1 VQVGPHPAV
10 ATCRRAVRELLK
22 GLDTGSLVL
31 VASSGGADSLALA
44 AAIAFEAPRAEFRAG
59 AVTVDHG
66 LQPGSAE
73 RASAVATQLKR
84 LGLDPVE
91 IATVTVE
98 PGGGPEA
105 AARYARYRALDETA
119 VRLGAAAIFLG
130 HTRDDQAETVLLGL
144 ARGSGARSLAGMAP
158 VSDDG
163 RYRRPFLAVSRDT
176 TRLACQTDRLQPWED
191 PHNTDHSYTRV
202 RVRLEA
208 LPALERA
215 AGPGVTEALARTA
228 ALLRADA
235 DALDTWAVDLLARAG
250 GPTPQASPHPT
261 PHEGHL
267 HPIGRGE
274 GALHASRDG
283 AQPPLIATS
292 AATVALDVAVLL
304 EAPAAVRTRA
314 LRLAALAAGAPATD
328 LSAVH
333 VEALDVLLTDWHGQ
347 HRVDL
352 PGPVKGY
359 RRYGKL
365 ILATEGATQTNDS

>member
-1 VQVGPHPAV
+1 VGAVGPHPAV
-10 ATCRRAVRELLK
+10 ASCRRAVRELLN
-22 GLDTGSLVL
+22 GLETDRLVL
-31 VASSGGADSLALA
+31 VACSGGADSLALA
-44 AAIAFEAPRAEFRAG
+44 AAVAFEAPRAGLRAG

-66 LQPGSAE
+66 LQPGSAD
-73 RASAVATQLKR
+73 RATAVATELKR

-105 AARYARYRALDETA
+105 AARRARYRALDEA
-119 VRLGAAAIFLG
+119 AGRLGATTIFLG

-158 VSDDG
+158 VSGDG
-163 RYRRPFLAVSRDT
+163 RYRRPLLAVNRDT
-176 TRLACQTDRLQPWED
+176 TRLACRAEGLQPWED
-191 PHNTDHSYTRV
+191 PHNTDPSYTRV

-215 AGPGVTEALARTA
+215 AGPGVAEALARTA

-235 DALDTWAVDLLARAG
+235 DALDTWAADLLARA
-250 GPTPQASPHPT
+250 TS

-274 GALHASRDG
+274 GALHAPRDG
-283 AQPPLIATS
+283 AQPPLTGAS
-292 AATVALDVAVLL
+292 AGQVTLDVAVLL
-304 EAPAAVRTRA
+304 EAPTAVRTRA
-314 LRLAALAAGAPATD
+314 LRLAALGAGAPPAD
-328 LSAVH
+328 LFAVH
-333 VEALDVLLTDWHGQ
+333 VEALDALLTDWHGQ
-347 HRVDL
+347 QRVDL
-352 PGPVKGY
+352 PGSVKGC

-365 ILATEGATQTNDS
+365 ILATERAAQMNDG

>member
-1 VQVGPHPAV
+1 
-10 ATCRRAVRELLK
+10 
-22 GLDTGSLVL
+22 
-31 VASSGGADSLALA
+31 
-44 AAIAFEAPRAEFRAG
+44 
-59 AVTVDHG
+59 
-66 LQPGSAE
+66 
-73 RASAVATQLKR
+73 
-84 LGLDPVE
+84 VE

-119 VRLGAAAIFLG
+119 VRLGATAIFLG

-176 TRLACQTDRLQPWED
+176 TRLACQADRLQPWED
-191 PHNTDHSYTRV
+191 PHNTDNSYTRV

-250 GPTPQASPHPT
+250 
-261 PHEGHL
+261 
-267 HPIGRGE
+267 
-274 GALHASRDG
+274 
-283 AQPPLIATS
+283 QPSLTAAS

-328 LSAVH
+328 LFAVH
-333 VEALDVLLTDWHGQ
+333 VEALDALLTDWHGQ

-352 PGPVKGY
+352 PGSVKGY

-365 ILATEGATQTNDS
+365 ILATEGARQTNDS

>member
-1 VQVGPHPAV
+1 MGPHPAV

-22 GLDTGSLVL
+22 GLETGRLVL
-31 VASSGGADSLALA
+31 VACSGGADSLALA
-44 AAIAFEAPRAEFRAG
+44 VAVAFEAPRAGLRSG

-73 RASAVATQLKR
+73 RASAVATLLKR
-84 LGLDPVE
+84 LELDPVE

-98 PGGGPEA
+98 AGGGPEA
-105 AARYARYRALDETA
+105 AARHARYGALDETA

-158 VSDDG
+158 VSGDG

-176 TRLACQTDRLQPWED
+176 TRLVCQVEGLQPWED
-191 PHNTDHSYTRV
+191 PHNTDASYTRV
-202 RVRLEA
+202 RVRLDA

-215 AGPGVTEALARTA
+215 VGPGVKEALARTA

-235 DALDTWAVDLLARAG
+235 DALDSWAVDLLARAG
-250 GPTPQASPHPT
+250 DPAPPSSPHPT
-261 PHEGHL
+261 SHEGHL

-283 AQPPLIATS
+283 VQPPFTAAS
-292 AATVALDVAVLL
+292 AAGLALDVGVLL

-328 LSAVH
+328 LFAVH
-333 VEALDVLLTDWHGQ
+333 VEALDALLTDWHGQ

-352 PGPVKGY
+352 PGSVKGY

-365 ILATEGATQTNDS
+365 ILAADRATQANDR

>member
-1 VQVGPHPAV
+1 MGPHPAV

-44 AAIAFEAPRAEFRAG
+44 AAMAFEGPRAGFRAG

-73 RASAVATQLKR
+73 RASAVAAELKR

-119 VRLGAAAIFLG
+119 VRLGATAIFFG

-176 TRLACQTDRLQPWED
+176 TRARPIVSSRGRTRTIPTTRTPEFGSASRRFPRSSARPGPASRRRSPGR
-191 PHNTDHSYTRV
+191 PHSC
-202 RVRLEA
+202 A
-208 LPALERA
+208 
-215 AGPGVTEALARTA
+215 
-228 ALLRADA
+228 
-235 DALDTWAVDLLARAG
+235 
-250 GPTPQASPHPT
+250 PTPTLWT
-261 PHEGHL
+261 PG
-267 HPIGRGE
+267 
-274 GALHASRDG
+274 
-283 AQPPLIATS
+283 
-292 AATVALDVAVLL
+292 
-304 EAPAAVRTRA
+304 
-314 LRLAALAAGAPATD
+314 
-328 LSAVH
+328 LS
-333 VEALDVLLTDWHGQ
+333 TC
-347 HRVDL
+347 
-352 PGPVKGY
+352 
-359 RRYGKL
+359 
-365 ILATEGATQTNDS
+365 

>member
-1 VQVGPHPAV
+1 MGPHPAV

-44 AAIAFEAPRAEFRAG
+44 AAMAFEGPRAGFRAG

-73 RASAVATQLKR
+73 RASAVAAELKR

-119 VRLGAAAIFLG
+119 VRLGATAIFLG

-176 TRLACQTDRLQPWED
+176 TRLACQADRLQPWED
-191 PHNTDHSYTRV
+191 PHNTDNSYTRV

-250 GPTPQASPHPT
+250 
-261 PHEGHL
+261 
-267 HPIGRGE
+267 
-274 GALHASRDG
+274 
-283 AQPPLIATS
+283 QPSLTAVS

-328 LSAVH
+328 LFAVH
-333 VEALDVLLTDWHGQ
+333 VEALDALLTDWHGQ

-352 PGPVKGY
+352 PGSVKGY

-365 ILATEGATQTNDS
+365 ILATEGARQTNDS

>member
-1 VQVGPHPAV
+1 V
-10 ATCRRAVRELLK
+10 
-22 GLDTGSLVL
+22 
-31 VASSGGADSLALA
+31 
-44 AAIAFEAPRAEFRAG
+44 AFEAPRARLRAG

-73 RASAVATQLKR
+73 RASAVAGLLKR
-84 LGLDPVE
+84 LELDPVE

-105 AARYARYRALDETA
+105 AARQARYRALDETA
-119 VRLGAAAIFLG
+119 VRLTAAAIFLG

-158 VSDDG
+158 VSADR

-176 TRLACQTDRLQPWED
+176 TRLACQVEDLQPWED
-191 PHNTDHSYTRV
+191 PHNTDPAYTRV

-215 AGPGVTEALARTA
+215 VGPGVTEALARTA
-228 ALLRADA
+228 ALLRADT
-235 DALDTWAVDLLARAG
+235 DALDTWAVELLARAG
-250 GPTPQASPHPT
+250 GLAPQPSPHPT
-261 PHEGHL
+261 SHGGH
-267 HPIGRGE
+267 PRQTGRGE

-283 AQPPLIATS
+283 RQPPLT
-292 AATVALDVAVLL
+292 AAASTPVALDVAVLL
-304 EAPAAVRTRA
+304 EAPIAVRTRT

-328 LSAVH
+328 LFAVH
-333 VEALDVLLTDWHGQ
+333 VEALDALLTDWHGQ
-347 HRVDL
+347 HGVDL
-352 PGPVKGY
+352 PGSVKGY

-365 ILATEGATQTNDS
+365 ILATDRATQANDS

>member
-1 VQVGPHPAV
+1 
-10 ATCRRAVRELLK
+10 
-22 GLDTGSLVL
+22 
-31 VASSGGADSLALA
+31 
-44 AAIAFEAPRAEFRAG
+44 
-59 AVTVDHG
+59 
-66 LQPGSAE
+66 
-73 RASAVATQLKR
+73 
-84 LGLDPVE
+84 
-91 IATVTVE
+91 VTVE

-176 TRLACQTDRLQPWED
+176 TRLACQADRLQPWED

-228 ALLRADA
+228 TLLRADA
-235 DALDTWAVDLLARAG
+235 DALDTWAIDLLTRAG

-261 PHEGHL
+261 IASHPAPPHEGHL

-283 AQPPLIATS
+283 AQPPLTATS
-292 AATVALDVAVLL
+292 ATTVALDVAVLL

-328 LSAVH
+328 LFAVH
-333 VEALDVLLTDWHGQ
+333 VEALDALVTDWHGQ
-347 HRVDL
+347 RRVDL
-352 PGPVKGY
+352 PGSVKGC

-365 ILATEGATQTNDS
+365 ILATEGARQTNDSW